1 MDRTPRHFIDA
12 NERVP
17 SACYGAADSESGKS
31 RIDLTLVLPTYQE
44 RENLPE
50 LFDRIDRALDG
61 LHFEVI
67 VVDDDSPDQTWL
79 VAQDFRQRYR
89 WLRVI
94 RRRGLR
100 GLSSAVVCGFRHSR
114 GKILAVIDA
123 DLQHDVRLLPSLLQ
137 AAAHAEFAIATRR
150 SAGGSDGEWSP
161 FRRFGSV
168 LATGLARLFANV
180 PFSDP
185 MSGFFALRREVFE
198 LIDDV
203 DLRPRG
209 YKILIYLYA
218 RAVRRLG
225 KGAVRLREL
234 GYRFGSRE
242 RGQSKLTAKVML
254 DYLLMLMELRFK
266 VPVRFARPRWSH
278 AIF

>member
-1 MDRTPRHFIDA
+1 MASAPTPQAVPSQLDFDRFRQNQSPPDALRPPHRIDFTLVVPTY
-12 NERVP
+12 NER
-17 SACYGAADSESGKS
+17 ES
-31 RIDLTLVLPTYQE
+31 
-44 RENLPE
+44 LPE

-61 LHFEVI
+61 LRFEVI

-79 VAQDFRQRYR
+79 LAEKFRERYR

-94 RRRGLR
+94 RRRGLS

-114 GKILAVIDA
+114 GETLAVMDA
-123 DLQHDVRLLPSLLQ
+123 DLQHDVDILPSLLQ
-137 AAAHAEFAIATRR
+137 EAAQAEFAIATRR
-150 SAGGSDGEWSP
+150 AAGGSDGKWSP
-161 FRRFGSV
+161 CRRFGSV
-168 LATGLARLFANV
+168 LATGLAHLFANV

-242 RGQSKLTAKVML
+242 HGKAS
-254 DYLLMLMELRFK
+254 
-266 VPVRFARPRWSH
+266 
-278 AIF
+278 

>member
-1 MDRTPRHFIDA
+1 M
-12 NERVP
+12 
-17 SACYGAADSESGKS
+17 
-31 RIDLTLVLPTYQE
+31 
-44 RENLPE
+44 
-50 LFDRIDRALDG
+50 
-61 LHFEVI
+61 
-67 VVDDDSPDQTWL
+67 
-79 VAQDFRQRYR
+79 
-89 WLRVI
+89 
-94 RRRGLR
+94 
-100 GLSSAVVCGFRHSR
+100 
-114 GKILAVIDA
+114 DA
-123 DLQHDVRLLPSLLQ
+123 DLHHDVEVLPMLLQ
-137 AAAHAEFAIATRR
+137 EAAHAEFSVATRR
-150 SAGGSDGEWSP
+150 AAGGKCSA
-161 FRRFGSV
+161 FRRFGSTF
-168 LATGLARLFANV
+168 AMGLPRFLANV

-198 LIDDV
+198 LIDDA

-242 RGQSKLTAKVML
+242 RGHSKLTAKVML

-266 VPVRFARPRWSH
+266 SPVRFARPRSSH